1 MARHDPYGKQRP
13 GISPEL
19 ARLVFVVILV
29 VLVAL
34 ALALIF

>member
-1 MARHDPYGKQRP
+1 MARHDPYDKQRP

-19 ARLVFVVILV
+19 LRLVSAVILV

-34 ALALIF
+34 ALALIL